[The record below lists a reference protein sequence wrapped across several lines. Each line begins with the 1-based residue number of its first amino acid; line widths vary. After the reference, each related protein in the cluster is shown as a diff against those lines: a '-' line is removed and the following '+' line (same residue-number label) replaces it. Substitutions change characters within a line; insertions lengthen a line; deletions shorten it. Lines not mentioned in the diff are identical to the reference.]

1 MLLIIVVVG
10 GAAAFAGYLLLP
22 HAAITVT
29 PKVEAVGPVNFT
41 VRADPS
47 ATSVDATSGVVPAET
62 LTIPVEAQ
70 GDFQATGKRVQRTA
84 ATGGVRWT
92 NCDPTSAYTI
102 PSGTVVRTAAG
113 IAFTTDEQVFLPV
126 AILSGGGTS
135 PNLKCQTSEVAVTAV
150 VPGPSGNVD
159 AGTIRIVPAR
169 YNRNVVRVNNPQAT
183 TGGKR
188 EEFTRISQ
196 QDVDAAMAQLGKD
209 LETQF
214 ATDVANPPGV
224 SDGMTVFP
232 ETAVLGDATPDVDP
246 KTLVGKEVD
255 SFTLHLTADGTVLAA
270 DASPAQAMA
279 QDRLQA
285 SIKQGYE
292 LVPDSTAIDVGEGTA
307 ANGVIDFPV
316 TATAKQVRPL
326 DAAALEQSVLGM
338 PIDQAKKTLAPY
350 GDVVIVQW
358 PDWVTS
364 IPSLDQ
370 RVTVTIAEPVDTAPA
385 ASPSSSPS
393 QRPTPRPSASGDPS
407 DGAPSGE
414 PVPSAG

>member
-1 MLLIIVVVG
+1 M
-10 GAAAFAGYLLLP
+10 
-22 HAAITVT
+22 
-29 PKVEAVGPVNFT
+29 
-41 VRADPS
+41 
-47 ATSVDATSGVVPAET
+47 
-62 LTIPVEAQ
+62 
-70 GDFQATGKRVQRTA
+70 
-84 ATGGVRWT
+84 
-92 NCDPTSAYTI
+92 
-102 PSGTVVRTAAG
+102 
-113 IAFTTDEQVFLPV
+113 FLPV

-150 VPGPSGNVD
+150 VPGPSGNVA

-209 LETQF
+209 LEASF

-255 SFTLHLTADGTVLAA
+255 SFTLHLTANGTVLAA

-285 SIKQGYE
+285 SIKHGYE
-292 LVPDSTAIDVGEGTA
+292 LVPDSTAIEVGEGTA

-350 GDVVIVQW
+350 GEVVIVQW

-385 ASPSSSPS
+385 ASPSSAPSP
-393 QRPTPRPSASGDPS
+393 RPTPRPSASGDPS
-407 DGAPSGE
+407 DGAPSGQ